1 MAAAKTNNYEGIL
14 RDVKAGRY
22 ATVYYLMGDEAY
34 YIDRI
39 SQYIADTVLK
49 PEERDFNLD
58 VLYAGDVTAE
68 QVVERAHTYP
78 MMASHRVV
86 LVREVQNLRG
96 LEVLET
102 YLAHPA
108 STTVLVFCHKNGR
121 LDARRS
127 VTKAIQQH
135 GVLFD
140 SRKVYDRELPSFI
153 KGYVE
158 RKGAQIEPRAVQM
171 LSDHVG
177 NDLCRLSAEIDK
189 LLSGLQG
196 GGRCVIDASLVEQ
209 LTGVSKDYNSFEL
222 VSALARKDSL
232 IAFRILHYFQGNPRS
247 FSLPQTLSNIFTF
260 FTDVMMAY
268 YAPDRSGKG
277 LAEWLGKPEWKI
289 NQDILPAYRNYN
301 GVKVMQILGEIRRT
315 DGASKGV
322 GGCRTAPGDL
332 LQELIFFIL
341 H

>member
-1 MAAAKTNNYEGIL
+1 MATPKTNNYETIL

-22 ATVYYLMGDEAY
+22 ATLYYLMGDEAY

-58 VLYAGDVTAE
+58 VLYGGEVTAE

-86 LVREVQNLRG
+86 LVREAQNLRG
-96 LEVLET
+96 LDVLET
-102 YLAHPA
+102 YLAHPIA
-108 STTVLVFCHKNGR
+108 TTVLVFCHKNGR

-127 VTKAIQQH
+127 VTKAIQKH

-158 RKGAQIEPRAVQM
+158 RKGAQIDPRAVQM

-177 NDLCRLSAEIDK
+177 TDLCRLAAEIDK
-189 LLSGLQG
+189 LLSGMQG
-196 GGRCVIDASLVEQ
+196 GARRVIDASLVEQ
-209 LTGVSKDYNSFEL
+209 LTGMSKDFNSFEL

-232 IAFRILHYFQGNPRS
+232 MAFRILRYFQGNPRS
-247 FSLPQTLSNIFTF
+247 FSLPQTLSNFFTF
-260 FTDVMMAY
+260 FSDVMMAY
-268 YAPDRSGKG
+268 YSPDRSARG
-277 LAEWLGKPEWKI
+277 LSGWLGKPEWKVS
-289 NQDILPAYRNYN
+289 QDILPACKNYS